1 MANSDHTLKTTE
13 NESYALLKPIFP
25 TLTKRQIQVMKDL
38 SVGMTPSQIQ
48 AKDQCSRTAI
58 EKILTD
64 IRAEFGCS
72 SSNEIRTVFLN
83 NLLLKTLLII
93 NLKKGE

>member
-13 NESYALLKPIFP
+13 NESYSLLKPIFP
-25 TLTKRQIQVMKDL
+25 TLRQIQVMKDL

-93 NLKKGE
+93 NFKKGE

>member
-13 NESYALLKPIFP
+13 NESYSLLKPIFP

-48 AKDQCSRTAI
+48 AKDQCSRTAV
-58 EKILTD
+58 EKILNP
-64 IRAEFGCS
+64 FNS
-72 SSNEIRTVFLN
+72 QF
-83 NLLLKTLLII
+83 K
-93 NLKKGE
+93 

>member
-13 NESYALLKPIFP
+13 NESYSLLKPIFP
-25 TLTKRQIQVMKDL
+25 TLTKRQIDL

-72 SSNEIRTVFLN
+72 SSNEIRTVF
-83 NLLLKTLLII
+83 
-93 NLKKGE
+93 GV